1 MSLEFLKPVSEDLKN
16 NFKDVEASRLFRHV
30 TFFEH
35 ESDFDLSAYDLAIIS
50 VDEAR
55 NSVKSKTH
63 QVNFDAIRESLYR
76 LHKGSWQAKIIDL
89 GHVTQG
95 DAVEDTYFVVKDIV
109 SKLYKKHV
117 ICLVLGGGQDLTL
130 PLYRAFDGHQY
141 MVNLTTLDAKF
152 DLGSADE
159 RFSNHSYMGRII
171 VDEPYNLF
179 NYSNLGFLTFY
190 NAQEEIDLMDQ
201 LYFETCR
208 YGELHQDISRAE
220 PTLRDS
226 DLISFDL
233 TSLNSTTLSDPTHPV
248 PNGFNG
254 MEACAISRYSGLSN
268 HAQCFFLSELQS
280 IAPSDV
286 LHELIGQMLWY
297 FIEGFYLRHPEK
309 INSANKSLT
318 SYKVAVDFQNDE
330 YLEFVKSELTNKWWI
345 KTPEKFLDNNNNKHA
360 LLSCSEN
367 EYLEACNGILPQKW
381 YYAKLKGYF

>member
-1 MSLEFLKPVSEDLKN
+1 MSLEFLKPVSDDLKN
-16 NFKDVEASRLFRHV
+16 KFKEVEASRLFRHI

-35 ESDFDLSAYDLAIIS
+35 ESDFDLSAYDMAILS

-55 NSVKSKTH
+55 NSVKPKTL
-63 QVNFDAIRESLYR
+63 QVDFDAIRESLYR
-76 LHKGSWQAKIIDL
+76 LHKGAWQTKIIDL
-89 GHVTQG
+89 GHIAQG
-95 DAVEDTYFVVKDIV
+95 DAVEDTYFVVKDLV
-109 SKLYKKHV
+109 SKLYKEDV
-117 ICLVLGGGQDLTL
+117 ICLVLGGSQDLTL

-141 MVNLTTLDAKF
+141 MVNLTTIDAKF

-159 RFSNHSYMGRII
+159 NFSNHSYMGKII

-208 YGELHQDISRAE
+208 YGELQQDISRAE

-233 TSLNSTTLSDPTHPV
+233 TSLGSTTLSDPTHPV
-248 PNGFNG
+248 PNGLNG

-280 IAPSDV
+280 IAPSEV
-286 LHELIGQMLWY
+286 LHELTGQMLWY

-309 INSANKSLT
+309 INSDNKSLT
-318 SYKVAVDFQNDE
+318 NYKVAVDFQSDE

-367 EYLEACNGILPQKW
+367 DYLEACNGILPQKW